1 MPARPSSRG
10 PVTTRTAIVFV
21 LFACVLA
28 TLAAAA
34 EVPAPPR
41 VAPEA
46 VGEPFRLLNAL
57 DPTLE
62 RDLNEA
68 AAQGY
73 VFTAMMDGKTID
85 GSNEAVVVMS
95 RRPAAGERP
104 ARYKVLAA
112 EETSTLRR
120 QLEAMGAFGFRYRAR
135 SFAGTSFGGPE
146 AVVILERDA
155 ADRDAQ
161 YDYRLVAAAPASN
174 MQSALSEL
182 TSMGFEVTGLVVSKT
197 ALGTNQVVTIL
208 SRRHGRAAGG

>member
-10 PVTTRTAIVFV
+10 PVITRTTIVFV
-21 LFACVLA
+21 LLTGVF
-28 TLAAAA
+28 AAAA
-34 EVPAPPR
+34 EVPAPPPI
-41 VAPEA
+41 APEA
-46 VGEPFRLLNAL
+46 AGQPFRLLNAL
-57 DPTLE
+57 KSTLE

-73 VFTAMMDGKTID
+73 VFTAMMDGKKAAKDKI
-85 GSNEAVVVMS
+85 VVVMS
-95 RRPAAGERP
+95 RRPASEERP

-135 SFAGTSFGGPE
+135 STAGTSSGGLE

-182 TSMGFEVTGLVVSKT
+182 TSMGFEVKGLLVSKT